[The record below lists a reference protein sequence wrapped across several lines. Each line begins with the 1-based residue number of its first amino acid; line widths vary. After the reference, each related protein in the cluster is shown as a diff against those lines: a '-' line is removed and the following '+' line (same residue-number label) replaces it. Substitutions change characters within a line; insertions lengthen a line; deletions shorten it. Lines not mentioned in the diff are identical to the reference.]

1 MKIKSKRHK
10 KSAIKRKVKFE
21 DFKHCLE
28 AIQLENKIS
37 QPEINNLMQIVFK
50 KFTRIHKNNKLTLKS

>member
-1 MKIKSKRHK
+1 MMKIKSKRHK

-37 QPEINNLMQIVFK
+37 QPEIN
-50 KFTRIHKNNKLTLKS
+50 KFDVDSVQEIHKEFIKTIN

>member
-10 KSAIKRKVKFE
+10 KSAIKRKIKFE

-37 QPEINNLMQIVFK
+37 QPEIN
-50 KFTRIHKNNKLTLKS
+50 KFDVDSVQEIHKEFIKTIN

>member
-37 QPEINNLMQIVFK
+37 QPEID
-50 KFTRIHKNNKLTLKS
+50 KFDEDSAQEIHKELIKTIN

>member
-10 KSAIKRKVKFE
+10 KSAIKRKIKFE

-37 QPEINNLMQIVFK
+37 QLEIN
-50 KFTRIHKNNKLTLKS
+50 KFDEDSVQEIHKELIKTIN

>member
-37 QPEINNLMQIVFK
+37 QPEIN
-50 KFTRIHKNNKLTLKS
+50 KFDVDSVQEIHKEFIKTIN

>member
-37 QPEINNLMQIVFK
+37 QPEIN
-50 KFTRIHKNNKLTLKS
+50 KFDVDSVQEIHKNS

>member
-37 QPEINNLMQIVFK
+37 QPDIN
-50 KFTRIHKNNKLTLKS
+50 KFDVDSVQEIHKEFIKTIN